1 LIIIFVLVKSYSYLC
16 GMKTILL
23 MNLVLGILVLSAA
36 LIIGVSLMIL
46 KYFPTSKV
54 SGWIRRH
61 LITDVDLE
69 SINDES
75 SEQD

>member
-1 LIIIFVLVKSYSYLC
+1 
-16 GMKTILL
+16 
-23 MNLVLGILVLSAA
+23 MN
-36 LIIGVSLMIL
+36 LIIGYLTLSAVLIIGLSMMTL

-69 SINDES
+69 PTNDEGS
-75 SEQD
+75 KPLEENDL

>member
-1 LIIIFVLVKSYSYLC
+1 
-16 GMKTILL
+16 MKTILL
-23 MNLVLGILVLSAA
+23 MNLIIGYLTLSAV
-36 LIIGVSLMIL
+36 LIIGLSLMTL

-69 SINDES
+69 PTNDEGS
-75 SEQD
+75 KPLEENDL

>member
-1 LIIIFVLVKSYSYLC
+1 
-16 GMKTILL
+16 MKTILL
-23 MNLVLGILVLSAA
+23 MNLIIGYLTLSAV
-36 LIIGVSLMIL
+36 LIIGLSLMTI

-69 SINDES
+69 PTNDEGS
-75 SEQD
+75 KPLEENDL